1 MIEPH
6 YVDFGYFVAAFLWI
20 VLGICVGP
28 DVQIS
33 ANHKA
38 KKHERYGRQRLA
50 NIVMLAP
57 FIAYTIV
64 VFVLIASAF

>member
-6 YVDFGYFVAAFLWI
+6 YVDFGYFVAAFLWV

-28 DVQIS
+28 DVQLS

-38 KKHERYGRQRLA
+38 KKHELCGRQRLA

-57 FIAYTIV
+57 FIVYTII
-64 VFVLIASAF
+64 VFVLLGSAF

>member
-28 DVQIS
+28 EIQLS
-33 ANHKA
+33 AIDKA
-38 KKHERYGRQRLA
+38 KKHDRFGRSHLA
-50 NIVMLAP
+50 NIVMLTP
-57 FIAYTIV
+57 LIAYMIV
-64 VFVLIASAF
+64 AFTLIASAF